1 MTTPVRVLHVV
12 KGLGPGGAERLLVS
26 IAATTNRS
34 RTAMEVAYLLPG
46 KQHLVP
52 ELEALGCATHLL
64 GGQRGFG
71 DPRWPL
77 RLRHLAA
84 SFDVVHLHSPALAAV
99 ARPLL
104 RVTSRRLRL
113 VSTEHNH
120 WGSFGVATRFANALT
135 TPFDA
140 HRFAVSE
147 AVRASMPERWQRRS
161 EVLEHGVP
169 LAALR
174 QRRVERPLA
183 RTAHGVTDDD
193 VLVVTVANLRS
204 DKDYPNLFASA
215 CLAIQREP
223 RLRFLAIGQGPL
235 EAELRMALDRLGL
248 GDRFQMLGYH
258 PDAPAVLAGADL
270 FALASRHEGLPVALM
285 EAFALGIAPVV
296 TAVGGVPE
304 VIDHGRT
311 GLLVPPRSPEALAG
325 ALVTLARDPQ
335 QRSRI
340 AAAAG
345 VEAERFDITRVSAR
359 LTSVYAALVDRGP
372 IGSPR

>member
-1 MTTPVRVLHVV
+1 
-12 KGLGPGGAERLLVS
+12 
-26 IAATTNRS
+26 
-34 RTAMEVAYLLPG
+34 MEVAYLLPA

-52 ELEALGCATHLL
+52 ELDALGCATHLL
-64 GGQRGFG
+64 GGPRGFA
-71 DPRWPL
+71 DPRWPF
-77 RLRHLAA
+77 RLRRLAA
-84 SFDVVHLHSPALAAV
+84 AFDVVHIHSPALAAV

-104 RVTSRRLRL
+104 RATSRRLQV

-120 WGSFGVATRFANALT
+120 WGSFGVATRVGNAVT

-140 HRFAVSE
+140 HRFAVSQ
-147 AVRASMPERWQRRS
+147 AVRASMPERWRRHS

-174 QRRVERPLA
+174 HRRVERPLA
-183 RTAHGVTDDD
+183 RAAHGVTDDD

-204 DKDYPNLFASA
+204 DKDYPNLFAA
-215 CLAIQREP
+215 AVLAIQREP

-235 EAELRMALDRLGL
+235 EAELRGALDRLGL
-248 GDRFQMLGYH
+248 GDRFRMLGYH

-285 EAFALGIAPVV
+285 EAFALGIAPVA
-296 TAVGGVPE
+296 TAVGGIPE

-311 GLLVPPRSPEALAG
+311 GLLVAPQSPEALAG
-325 ALVTLARDPQ
+325 ALATLAADPQ

-345 VEAERFDITRVSAR
+345 AEAERFDIARVSAR
-359 LTSVYAALVDRGP
+359 LTAVYNALVERRAVDP
-372 IGSPR
+372 PR

>member
-1 MTTPVRVLHVV
+1 
-12 KGLGPGGAERLLVS
+12 
-26 IAATTNRS
+26 
-34 RTAMEVAYLLPG
+34 MEVAYLLPG

-104 RVTSRRLRL
+104 RATSRRLRL

-120 WGSFGVATRFANALT
+120 WGSFGVATRFGNALT

-147 AVRASMPERWQRRS
+147 AVRASMPERWRPRS

-235 EAELRMALDRLGL
+235 EAELRVALDRLGL
-248 GDRFQMLGYH
+248 GDRFQMVGYH

-359 LTSVYAALVDRGP
+359 LTSVYAALVDRGA